1 MQNMLSPKANQLCSN
16 IGSCETDHHHNQ
28 MHTSSHGHG
37 HSHNNGQQQLQQQQ
51 QMHHQHM
58 HQHHQHHQQQQQQQ
72 QHSQMQMQLQQQQST
87 HHHHSQQ
94 QQQQHHQHQH
104 QHLSSVMNR
113 RGSSSNVLP
122 PHMTQ
127 LSLSSAG
134 SSGNIGGSSSSAAA
148 AAASCVGSN
157 TTLRRKSSLSYQQ
170 QLMGNTLQCSSDI
183 TTDCGTE
190 ISPGHFSPHP
200 NELYLHHS
208 HTHHQSSQS
217 QQHQVQ
223 QPPPHV
229 KLSLQPI
236 ERYDDSLACSLPPP
250 SPAPN
255 SDRFIDGNCVVSP
268 PTGHTD
274 GVDVDHLPPQQ
285 QHHHHHHHHQQTL
298 SSSTSNSSISTGGL
312 GSCSSATGVTCGP
325 MNASLQRVSHH
336 GLKYG
341 GGAGGGNG
349 MQSIQR
355 SASPN
360 TSRYRLN
367 SEHHRY
373 RDIVNS
379 SSNSS
384 PSANSTAAAAVAATA
399 VPTQTG
405 RFMSNSSSH
414 YLKNCPTSLV
424 PSDTYSYLSST
435 AHTPVKRYVPTP
447 PPPHELYMADHHSHT
462 HYSKPQA
469 SSHQQQQQ
477 QQQQQH
483 QQQQHQHQ
491 ASQVLQQY
499 PGPTAVT
506 TTKCGPQSSSS
517 PSTLPYRNRNLKCC
531 SSEQQIAAA
540 GGGVGDLQPLS
551 SLNQTKEHYASSP
564 RIRSSQYG
572 PPTAA
577 TLGASNKISG
587 KDSPV
592 VHHLING
599 VEGAQSIMA
608 AAAHSY
614 SKTFSMMTT
623 QCSVVNQPHM
633 VATITAVGCVS
644 SPQSSLNITS
654 TVSRSQ
660 LPPPVYGSNQRSM
673 ASGTGMC
680 SMMND
685 LQDMSSTI
693 SATSQ
698 NVSDMNS
705 LASAVGSVGLCNTN
719 GLRKDDTGST
729 SSANNTGLV
738 LSSGGAGSGST
749 TSSAATCLHC
759 KTVRR
764 TTGVHQ
770 TTQTTG
776 PISPVPQMMPA
787 TPLAGASSANGSAS
801 ASNQRYLEQ
810 QLATLSMTALTP
822 TTANSTTN
830 NEMNHLTPLT
840 PPNAAAGGM
849 TSQQQQQVLG
859 SRMLSSQKKQDMV
872 NEQTMYSQLKAS
884 SNQMTQQQQQQQA
897 QQIMQAEYQ
906 NQQQQQF
913 QQQHQLQLQQ
923 QQQQQQQLQTSPQ
936 QVQASSGMEPHYMVP
951 STMRPYQQPQVVAQ
965 PQQQQQQ
972 QQQQMVQPQLQIQ
985 PASQP
990 TQQPS
995 SAALSTINQQ
1005 QPQPRYSCKKRF
1017 TEYMRRE
1024 VMRFFGLEISTEA
1037 EDFALW
1043 QGRQRR
1049 LAIRRFGSLKT
1060 ETAELPEGCSL
1071 ENNGTAGGV
1080 NGSHQNCSGFNNG
1093 AQHSHNH
1100 YHQQQQSQQQQ
1111 QQHHHHHNHSHSHHN
1126 HHHASERPDILPVQD
1141 TADDDDSNGNDSV
1154 GSGSSGG
1161 ALRRRNHQR
1170 DHFHHPYY
1178 NIDFRPGDHVERK
1191 PSVMSMLVSG
1201 CSYLVNALNKRQM
1214 DFRQRRQ
1221 WSRSFAPAHVQN
1233 PQNLDGS
1240 ASNNEI
1246 YEGVAALNDEVFFDS
1261 PSGMDA
1267 NNTTNNG
1274 SSTSGAAGTP
1284 ANNPTSANRNPAI
1297 SGGAAA
1303 AVNIDRQM
1311 FNTNQQGWRTTNNSV
1326 NHNESANLQQAVV
1339 LHGSSIQD
1347 QENSPQQAQQQQ
1359 QQQQQQQIPGI
1370 RANRI
1375 SSQILDG
1382 VLENSR
1388 RPMSQKIKLFCVND
1402 LDDRTD
1408 HRPFFTYWINTVQ
1421 IIVLFLSLLCY
1432 GIGPIGFGVEQ
1443 RTGQV
1448 LVTSL
1453 SLQTVQHTEQRNIWI
1468 GPRNQD
1474 LVHMGAKFATCMR
1487 RDVKI
1492 IDVMMKTRRQERET
1506 ACCIRND
1513 DSGCVQSSQADCSV
1527 RGLFPTKSISTWK
1540 KWSPGESGPGGRISG
1555 SVCGLD
1561 PKYCDAPASIAPY
1574 EWPDDITKWPICRK
1588 TNSFSQRF
1596 RFKDHTAEHMVCEV
1610 IGHPCCAGIYG
1621 ECRITT
1627 REYCDFVNGY
1637 FHEEASLCSQ
1647 ISCLN
1652 NVCGMFPFVNLEV
1665 PDQFYRLFTSLCMH
1679 AGILHLMITV
1689 IFQHVFLAD
1698 LERLIGPVRTA
1709 ILYIGSGLAGNLTSA
1724 VLMPYKPEVG
1734 PLASL
1739 SGVIASLMVLLILSH
1754 WQHLHKP
1761 HVALFKLMFMGAI
1774 LLAIGTLPW
1783 QLNFAGIFAG
1793 IFSGI
1798 ILTIALVPFVSV
1810 TKYRRK
1816 SKINLIWFCIIF
1828 HVFVYATMLLIFYM
1842 FPTELTKLSFGE
1854 VLTNSFNNGA
1864 PGANGGLGNMAN
1876 GGGGVGGSPGI
1887 STTDIMRTGISNS
1900 NNNNNNNNN
1909 YNRQSFMHQQ
1919 QQPQYHYHHQSDD
1932 IIINN
1937 VAAVATATLAPYIQ

>member
-1 MQNMLSPKANQLCSN
+1 MAPIILNQSFIERKTSKSSLPEIFIAYHEKSDDFRSVDEYTSHSHISSKPIIFTTIRSMLSPKANQLCSN
-16 IGSCETDHHHNQ
+16 IGSCESDHHHNQ
-28 MHTSSHGHG
+28 MHASHGHA
-37 HSHNNGQQQLQQQQ
+37 HAHNNGQQQQ
-51 QMHHQHM
+51 QMHQHQHM
-58 HQHHQHHQQQQQQQ
+58 HQHQQQQHQHQQAPPMQMSMQMQIQQPPQQQQQPQQ
-72 QHSQMQMQLQQQQST
+72 
-87 HHHHSQQ
+87 
-94 QQQQHHQHQH
+94 QHQH
-104 QHLSSVMNR
+104 QHPHQHLSTVVGR

-122 PHMTQ
+122 PHMAQ
-127 LSLSSAG
+127 MSISS
-134 SSGNIGGSSSSAAA
+134 SSGNGGAACSMGMGGGGNGGSGGGGNS
-148 AAASCVGSN
+148 
-157 TTLRRKSSLSYQQ
+157 TLRRKSSLSYQQ

-200 NELYLHHS
+200 NELYLHHP
-208 HTHHQSSQS
+208 HHQS
-217 QQHQVQ
+217 
-223 QPPPHV
+223 HV
-229 KLSLQPI
+229 KLSLQPM

-268 PTGHTD
+268 PNGHND
-274 GVDVDHLPPQQ
+274 ADDHVMS
-285 QHHHHHHHHQQTL
+285 HHQQQTL
-298 SSSTSNSSISTGGL
+298 SSSTSNSSISTGL
-312 GSCSSATGVTCGP
+312 GSCSSSMAAAAGCGP
-325 MNASLQRVSHH
+325 MNASLQRVSGHH
-336 GLKYG
+336 ALKYG
-341 GGAGGGNG
+341 QNAMNA
-349 MQSIQR
+349 MQR

-367 SEHHRY
+367 PDRY
-373 RDIVNS
+373 RDMSSAQV
-379 SSNSS
+379 SSNS
-384 PSANSTAAAAVAATA
+384 PSNNPNSAATV
-399 VPTQTG
+399 VPNSG
-405 RFMSNSSSH
+405 RYINTSSH
-414 YLKNCPTSLV
+414 FLKNCPTSLV
-424 PSDTYSYLSST
+424 PTDTYSYLSST

-447 PPPHELYMADHHSHT
+447 PPPHELYVADHHHHGYKSHS
-462 HYSKPQA
+462 HGQA
-469 SSHQQQQQ
+469 TTTQP
-477 QQQQQH
+477 
-483 QQQQHQHQ
+483 
-491 ASQVLQQY
+491 AQY
-499 PGPTAVT
+499 TGPTAT
-506 TTKCGPQSSSS
+506 AITTKCGPQSSSS

-531 SSEQQIAAA
+531 SSDQMAELQAPSGITAMTQQQSNK
-540 GGGVGDLQPLS
+540 D
-551 SLNQTKEHYASSP
+551 HYASSP
-564 RIRSSQYG
+564 RIRNNNYSG
-572 PPTAA
+572 
-577 TLGASNKISG
+577 SNGGGGMMTGKIISG

-592 VHHLING
+592 VHLSEVQGSVI
-599 VEGAQSIMA
+599 A
-608 AAAHSY
+608 ATGHPY
-614 SKTFSMMTT
+614 NKTVSMMTT
-623 QCSVVNQPHM
+623 QCSVVTQPHM

-654 TVSRSQ
+654 TVARSQ
-660 LPPPVYGSNQRSM
+660 LPTYNTRNV
-673 ASGTGMC
+673 ASGNGMC
-680 SMMND
+680 SLIND
-685 LQDMSSTI
+685 MQEMSSI
-693 SATSQ
+693 SATSNASEMSLSTGASGCNPN
-698 NVSDMNS
+698 NVMRKED
-705 LASAVGSVGLCNTN
+705 GSSS
-719 GLRKDDTGST
+719 ST
-729 SSANNTGLV
+729 AANGLV
-738 LSSGGAGSGST
+738 LSSGANST
-749 TSSAATCLHC
+749 SATCLHC

-776 PISPVPQMMPA
+776 PISPVPQMMPTPMSA
-787 TPLAGASSANGSAS
+787 TAASNMISSS
-801 ASNQRYLEQ
+801 SSSSTSTSNQRYVEQ
-810 QLATLSMTALTP
+810 QLAAANITMTLTP
-822 TTANSTTN
+822 TTTEA
-830 NEMNHLTPLT
+830 NHLTPLT
-840 PPNAAAGGM
+840 PPSNGVATAMQPAI
-849 TSQQQQQVLG
+849 VN
-859 SRMLSSQKKQDMV
+859 RMLNNKKQEMV
-872 NEQTMYSQLKAS
+872 NEQMYTQLKAA
-884 SNQMTQQQQQQQA
+884 SNQIVQQQQQQQA
-897 QQIMQAEYQ
+897 QQ
-906 NQQQQQF
+906 QQMLMSEQQSHH
-913 QQQHQLQLQQ
+913 HQLHQHQ
-923 QQQQQQQLQTSPQ
+923 QQQQQQQLQQLQQQQLQQSPQ
-936 QVQASSGMEPHYMVP
+936 QA
-951 STMRPYQQPQVVAQ
+951 QQPQTSAMEQHYMAPSSLRPYSQPQVAQVVSQSTQQMPAQPQQQTQQTAASTMGQQQQQ

-972 QQQQMVQPQLQIQ
+972 QQQQ
-985 PASQP
+985 
-990 TQQPS
+990 
-995 SAALSTINQQ
+995 
-1005 QPQPRYSCKKRF
+1005 RYSCKKRF

-1024 VMRFFGLEISTEA
+1024 VMRFFGVEMSTDA

-1049 LAIRRFGSLKT
+1049 LALRRFGTLKN
-1060 ETAELPEGCSL
+1060 ESSDLPEGCNIDGS
-1071 ENNGTAGGV
+1071 NGGAGAMAHH
-1080 NGSHQNCSGFNNG
+1080 NMHCSGFNNAG
-1093 AQHSHNH
+1093 QHQHHYHNH
-1100 YHQQQQSQQQQ
+1100 H
-1111 QQHHHHHNHSHSHHN
+1111 HHHHHNHHN
-1126 HHHASERPDILPVQD
+1126 HHHATERPDILPIQD
-1141 TADDDDSNGNDSV
+1141 TEDDDALAQE
-1154 GSGSSGG
+1154 GG
-1161 ALRRRNHQR
+1161 ANGGAVRRRGLR
-1170 DHFHHPYY
+1170 DHYHHPYY
-1178 NIDFRPGDHVERK
+1178 NIDFRAGDYVERK
-1191 PSVMSMLVSG
+1191 PSVMCMLVSG
-1201 CSYLVNALNKRQM
+1201 ISFIVNTLNKRQIR
-1214 DFRQRRQ
+1214 FKRRRQ

-1233 PQNLDGS
+1233 TASTNADGS

-1246 YEGVAALNDEVFFDS
+1246 YEGALPEDEVFFDS
-1261 PSGMDA
+1261 PPGMDA
-1267 NNTTNNG
+1267 NSAASG
-1274 SSTSGAAGTP
+1274 SAGTP
-1284 ANNPTSANRNPAI
+1284 AAGANSGSTVRSAAN
-1297 SGGAAA
+1297 
-1303 AVNIDRQM
+1303 VDRQM
-1311 FNTNQQGWRTTNNSV
+1311 FITAERNQQGWRTSNMMG
-1326 NHNESANLQQAVV
+1326 HNGSGSIQQAVV
-1339 LHGSSIQD
+1339 LHGSSD
-1347 QENSPQQAQQQQ
+1347 QETSPQQQQ
-1359 QQQQQQQIPGI
+1359 QQQQMQQLQQQVPGM

-1388 RPMSQKIKLFCVND
+1388 RPVSQKIKLFCVND

-1432 GIGPIGFGVEQ
+1432 GIGPIGFGLEQ

-1652 NVCGMFPFVNLEV
+1652 NVCGMFPFVNVEV

-1698 LERLIGPVRTA
+1698 LERLIGPIRTA

-1761 HVALFKLMFMGAI
+1761 HVALFKLMVIGAI

-1798 ILTIALVPFVSV
+1798 FLTIALVPFVSV

-1828 HVFVYATMLLIFYM
+1828 HIFVYTTMLIIFYM

-1854 VLTNSFNNGA
+1854 VLTNSFNTGVPGGNGA
-1864 PGANGGLGNMAN
+1864 TGS
-1876 GGGGVGGSPGI
+1876 GGGGNVGTGSPGI

-1909 YNRQSFMHQQ
+1909 NYNRQSFMH

>member
-1 MQNMLSPKANQLCSN
+1 
-16 IGSCETDHHHNQ
+16 
-28 MHTSSHGHG
+28 
-37 HSHNNGQQQLQQQQ
+37 
-51 QMHHQHM
+51 
-58 HQHHQHHQQQQQQQ
+58 
-72 QHSQMQMQLQQQQST
+72 
-87 HHHHSQQ
+87 
-94 QQQQHHQHQH
+94 
-104 QHLSSVMNR
+104 
-113 RGSSSNVLP
+113 
-122 PHMTQ
+122 
-127 LSLSSAG
+127 
-134 SSGNIGGSSSSAAA
+134 
-148 AAASCVGSN
+148 
-157 TTLRRKSSLSYQQ
+157 
-170 QLMGNTLQCSSDI
+170 MGNTLQCSSDI
-183 TTDCGTE
+183 TSDCGTE

-208 HTHHQSSQS
+208 HTHQQQQQQ
-217 QQHQVQ
+217 QQHQQHHQ
-223 QPPPHV
+223 QHHSQQQQQHPPPHV

-255 SDRFIDGNCVVSP
+255 SDRFIDGTCVVSP
-268 PTGHTD
+268 PSGHSD
-274 GVDVDHLPPQQ
+274 GHPGDDHLQPAHHHHHHHPQQ
-285 QHHHHHHHHQQTL
+285 QSQHHHHQQTL

-312 GSCSSATGVTCGP
+312 GSCSSSVGASAIACGP

-341 GGAGGGNG
+341 GAGQT
-349 MQSIQR
+349 MQNLQR

-367 SEHHRY
+367 GEHHRY
-373 RDIVNS
+373 RDLNTGSNASSSS
-379 SSNSS
+379 SSNTN
-384 PSANSTAAAAVAATA
+384 ATVAAPG
-399 VPTQTG
+399 VPNQTG

-424 PSDTYSYLSST
+424 PSDTYSYLASS

-447 PPPHELYMADHHSHT
+447 PPPHELYVADHHSHG

-469 SSHQQQQQ
+469 SST
-477 QQQQQH
+477 
-483 QQQQHQHQ
+483 QHQH
-491 ASQVLQQY
+491 
-499 PGPTAVT
+499 
-506 TTKCGPQSSSS
+506 
-517 PSTLPYRNRNLKCC
+517 TLPYRNRNLKCC
-531 SSEQQIAAA
+531 SSEQQIAGS
-540 GGGVGDLQPLS
+540 GGELQPLS

-572 PPTAA
+572 GPTAIGGSK
-577 TLGASNKISG
+577 LPG

-592 VHHLING
+592 VHHHLISG
-599 VEGAQSIMA
+599 GEGGQGIMA
-608 AAAHSY
+608 AAHTY
-614 SKTFSMMTT
+614 NKTFSMMTT

-654 TVSRSQ
+654 TVARSQ

-673 ASGTGMC
+673 ASGTGIC
-680 SMMND
+680 SLMND
-685 LQDMSSTI
+685 MQEMSSTL
-693 SATSQ
+693 SATMSQ
-698 NVSDMNS
+698 NVSDV
-705 LASAVGSVGLCNTN
+705 ASAAVAGLCATS
-719 GLRKDDTGST
+719 GLRKDESSSAATGST
-729 SSANNTGLV
+729 TGLV
-738 LSSGGAGSGST
+738 LSSTAVGSST
-749 TSSAATCLHC
+749 TSAATCLHC

-776 PISPVPQMMPA
+776 PISPVPQLMPT
-787 TPLAGASSANGSAS
+787 TPLAGAAAAGPSSSGSLSSTNTAGN
-801 ASNQRYLEQ
+801 NQRYLEQ
-810 QLATLSMTALTP
+810 QLANMSSLTP
-822 TTANSTTN
+822 TNAANTTTTN
-830 NEMNHLTPLT
+830 NSSNITNEMNHLTPLT
-840 PPNAAAGGM
+840 PPNASGTGVGGNVM
-849 TSQQQQQVLG
+849 APGQQPLVN
-859 SRMLSSQKKQDMV
+859 RMLNTQKK
-872 NEQTMYSQLKAS
+872 
-884 SNQMTQQQQQQQA
+884 QQQQQQQQDLMAEQMYSQLKSSTNQMMQQA
-897 QQIMQAEYQ
+897 QQIINAEYQ
-906 NQQQQQF
+906 NQQQF
-913 QQQHQLQLQQ
+913 QQQ
-923 QQQQQQQLQTSPQ
+923 QQQQQQQLQLQLQQQQQQSPQ
-936 QVQASSGMEPHYMVP
+936 QAQASSMEQHYMVP
-951 STMRPYQQPQVVAQ
+951 SAMRTYQPQPQAQ
-965 PQQQQQQ
+965 AMQANPQPSVQLAQ
-972 QQQQMVQPQLQIQ
+972 QPQLQIQ
-985 PASQP
+985 AAPATQP
-990 TQQPS
+990 QGQAS
-995 SAALSTINQQ
+995 AAALSTINQQ
-1005 QPQPRYSCKKRF
+1005 QQQQQQRYSCKKRF

-1024 VMRFFGLEISTEA
+1024 VMRFFGLELTTEV

-1049 LAIRRFGSLKT
+1049 LAIRRFGTLKT
-1060 ETAELPEGCSL
+1060 ETAEIPEGCAL
-1071 ENNGTAGGV
+1071 DNNGSAAGGA
-1080 NGSHQNCSGFNNG
+1080 NQNSHCSGFNNG

-1100 YHQQQQSQQQQ
+1100 YHHQQHAQAGQQQ
-1111 QQHHHHHNHSHSHHN
+1111 QQHHHHHNHSHNHS
-1126 HHHASERPDILPVQD
+1126 HHHASERPDILPD
-1141 TADDDDSNGNDSV
+1141 TADDDDTSNGNDSV
-1154 GSGSSGG
+1154 GSGGSGG
-1161 ALRRRNHQR
+1161 VLRRRGHYQR

-1178 NIDFRPGDHVERK
+1178 NIDFRAGDHVERK

-1233 PQNLDGS
+1233 VQNLDGT
-1240 ASNNEI
+1240 AGANNEI

-1267 NNTTNNG
+1267 NNTANNG

-1284 ANNPTSANRNPAI
+1284 ANSNNPNGNAAT
-1297 SGGAAA
+1297 AAA
-1303 AVNIDRQM
+1303 RSTAGPQI
-1311 FNTNQQGWRTTNNSV
+1311 FNGAQQGWRTTNNSTSV
-1326 NHNESANLQQAVV
+1326 NHNEAANLQQAVV
-1339 LHGSSIQD
+1339 LHGSVQD
-1347 QENSPQQAQQQQ
+1347 QDNSPQQAVQQQP
-1359 QQQQQQQIPGI
+1359 QIPGI

-1388 RPMSQKIKLFCVND
+1388 RPMAQKIKLFCVND

-1652 NVCGMFPFVNLEV
+1652 NVCGMFPFVNVEV

-1864 PGANGGLGNMAN
+1864 TGGSGV
-1876 GGGGVGGSPGI
+1876 GGGGVGTGNGGMGSPGI

-1909 YNRQSFMHQQ
+1909 NNYNRQSFMHQ